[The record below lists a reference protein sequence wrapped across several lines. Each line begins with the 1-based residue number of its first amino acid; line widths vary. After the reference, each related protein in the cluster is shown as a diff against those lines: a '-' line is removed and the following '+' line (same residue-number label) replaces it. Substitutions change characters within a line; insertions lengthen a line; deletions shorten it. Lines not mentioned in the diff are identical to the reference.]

1 MTRRISSPELVGR
14 QRELAELEDHHRA
27 ARAGEPTVVLV
38 GGEAGVGKT
47 RLLQALVERAQADGT
62 RTLLGRCLDLVGG
75 AAPYAPVTDALRQLV
90 GELER
95 DDVSRLL
102 GPSRAELARILPS
115 LGAGSA
121 EPMEDDGAEAR
132 MRLFGALHTVFE
144 ALAREQPL
152 LLAFEDIHWA
162 DPSTLGFLEFLT
174 RHVRDEP
181 LLLVATFRSDELH
194 RRHPL
199 RPVLAELGR
208 LPVSA
213 RVDLAP
219 LTAEDVARQAGT
231 ILGQRPQPELVNE
244 LVRRTGGNA
253 FFVEE
258 LLAAGTDASDH
269 QLSPLLHDVVAA
281 RLERLPE
288 TTRQLL
294 AVVAVTGPTAEH
306 ALLEAVI
313 GTGGEALAEVLRP
326 AVEQH
331 VLVIDGQSYRFRHA
345 LVQEVV
351 EHELL
356 PGERAQLHRAVAE
369 TLTDTPDLAGSRRQ
383 HLDAE
388 LAHHW
393 AVAGDH
399 SRAFGATLRAA
410 KKARKAAAF
419 TEAVQLY
426 ERALELWDVAD
437 CPEDT
442 PPRVEVLESVA
453 QAAGDAGHVRR
464 ALGHL
469 RAALDEPE
477 ANDEPEREADL
488 RRQLAAL
495 HWSLGEA
502 DEASAEAQA
511 ASELIRDREPSIAQV
526 RVLAAHAL
534 LLLRHLDHD
543 PSEAIP
549 VARMAVAAARE
560 LADHLPRSIALRA
573 LGMAL
578 AWTGDAAQLEEAV
591 QHLREALELARE
603 ADSLHETQAAY
614 VVLSD
619 AAFLHDQVTDG
630 SALRDLAE
638 EYLTWLD
645 EVGDRVNEAYGY
657 VNIGYAFLFSGEWQR
672 TDEALER
679 MARCHLEGFVLVVFH
694 VLRGTL
700 RWMRGQNEEAA
711 DDGARARE
719 IGVPARV
726 YHDFFPFEAEVAA
739 ARGRREQTR
748 AIAEEHL
755 AVDAHPTEVVTKLGT
770 VRPLVRA
777 EVDAALASE
786 ADRDAHIE
794 RAAAAVE
801 QMRDLVERHPPASRT
816 TFQLEHPYTY
826 LALAEAELSRAT
838 GPNPAAWRAALEQAY
853 SPYWRVYV
861 RWRLAEA
868 SVAFGDRDA
877 AAEELKTAHA
887 EARRLGAS
895 EVTDEAEALARRARL
910 RLPGVEDAAEQGD
923 VALTPREREVVA
935 LLVEGRT
942 NREIA
947 ETLYIAEK
955 TASVHVSNVLTKLEV
970 DNRNRAAIRARQ
982 LGLIDP
988 R

>member
-1 MTRRISSPELVGR
+1 MTRRISSPKLIGR
-14 QRELAELEDHHRA
+14 QRELTELDGHHRA
-27 ARAGEPTVVLV
+27 ARDGEPTVVLV

-47 RLLQALVERAQADGT
+47 RLLQTLVERAQADGT
-62 RTLLGRCLDLVGG
+62 RTLLGHCLDLGGG

-90 GELER
+90 GQLER
-95 DDVSRLL
+95 DEVSRLL

-115 LGAGSA
+115 LGTGSA
-121 EPMEDDGAEAR
+121 EPVDGDGAEAR
-132 MRLFGALHTVFE
+132 MRLFGALHTVLA
-144 ALAREQPL
+144 ALARERPL

-162 DPSTLGFLEFLT
+162 DPSTLGLLEFIT

-213 RVDLAP
+213 RVDLGP

-231 ILGQRPQPELVNE
+231 ILGERPQPELVDE
-244 LVRRTGGNA
+244 LVRRTAGNA

-258 LLAAGTDASDH
+258 LLAARIDASDH
-269 QLSPLLHDVVAA
+269 ELSPLLHDVVAA

-288 TTRQLL
+288 ATRQLL
-294 AVVAVTGPTAEH
+294 GVVAVAGPTAEH
-306 ALLEAVI
+306 ALLEAVTDTR
-313 GTGGEALAEVLRP
+313 GAALTEVLRP

-331 VLVIDGQSYRFRHA
+331 ILLIDGQSYRFRHA

-356 PGERAQLHRAVAE
+356 PGERTRLHRAVAGK
-369 TLTDTPDLAGSRRQ
+369 LTDAPDLAGRHRQ

-393 AVAGDH
+393 DVAGEH
-399 SRAFGATLRAA
+399 SRAFVATIRAA
-410 KKARKAAAF
+410 EQAQEAAAF

-426 ERALELWDVAD
+426 ERALELWDVAARPAD
-437 CPEDT
+437 A
-442 PPRVEVLESVA
+442 PPRVEVLEAVA

-469 RAALDEPE
+469 RAALDELGVD
-477 ANDEPEREADL
+477 DEPEREADL
-488 RRQLAAL
+488 RRQLVAFL
-495 HWSLGEA
+495 WSLGEA

-526 RVLAAHAL
+526 RALATHAL
-534 LLLRHLDHD
+534 LLLRHLDQD
-543 PSEAIP
+543 PSAAIP
-549 VARMAVAAARE
+549 VAREAVAAARK

-578 AWTGDAAQLEEAV
+578 AWSGDAAQLDEAV
-591 QHLREALELARE
+591 QHLREALELARQ
-603 ADSLHETQAAY
+603 AGSLHETRAAY

-630 SALRDLAE
+630 TALRDLAE
-638 EYLTWLD
+638 EYLTWID
-645 EVGDRVNEAYGY
+645 EVEDRVNEAYGY

-700 RWMRGQNEEAA
+700 RWMRGQNDEAA
-711 DDGARARE
+711 DDAAHARQ

-739 ARGRREQTR
+739 ARGRLEEAR
-748 AIAEEHL
+748 AIADEHL
-755 AVDAHPTEVVTKLGT
+755 VVDAHPTEVVTKLGT
-770 VRPLVRA
+770 MRPLVRA

-786 ADRDAHIE
+786 ADRDERVAH
-794 RAAAAVE
+794 AAAAVE
-801 QMRDLVERHPPASRT
+801 QMRDLVERHPPASPT

-838 GPNPAAWRAALEQAY
+838 GPEPAAWWDALEQVY

-868 SVAFGDRDA
+868 SLAVGDRDA
-877 AAEELKTAHA
+877 ATEQLETAHA
-887 EARRLGAS
+887 ESRRLGADG
-895 EVTDEAEALARRARL
+895 VTDDAEALARRARL
-910 RLPGVEDAAEQGD
+910 RLPGVEDAAEPGEVD
-923 VALTPREREVVA
+923 LTPREREVVA

-982 LGLIDP
+982 LGLLHP
-988 R
+988 E